1 MMPSTSHWEN
11 TVPIKQ
17 PVIAAALVALFAAPA
32 LADPIE
38 DRQALMKERGQ
49 IMRTLGPIAQGRQPF
64 DAATVMAALEQLNA
78 NAQAHDVA
86 TLYPAGS
93 EGGDA
98 AAAIWTDMEGFRAAD
113 ERYKQGVAAA
123 LAAAPQDLDAFRA
136 SFGPAAQNC
145 GACHESYRD

>member
-1 MMPSTSHWEN
+1 MLNKP
-11 TVPIKQ
+11 
-17 PVIAAALVALFAAPA
+17 PVIAATLVAFFAVPA
-32 LADPIE
+32 LADPI
-38 DRQALMKERGQ
+38 DNRQTLMKERGQ

-64 DAATVMAALEQLNA
+64 EAATVMAALERLNA

-86 TLYPAGS
+86 ALYPAGS

-98 AAAIWTDMEGFRAAD
+98 AAAIWTDMNGFRAAD
-113 ERYKQGVAAA
+113 ERFKQGVAAA

-145 GACHESYRD
+145 GACHENYRD

>member
-1 MMPSTSHWEN
+1 MLNKP
-11 TVPIKQ
+11 
-17 PVIAAALVALFAAPA
+17 PVIAATLVAFFAVPA
-32 LADPIE
+32 IADPID
-38 DRQALMKERGQ
+38 DRQTLMKERGQ

-64 DAATVMAALEQLNA
+64 EAATVMAALERLNA

-98 AAAIWTDMEGFRAAD
+98 AAAIWTDMNGFRAAD
-113 ERYKQGVAAA
+113 ERFKQGVAAA

-145 GACHESYRD
+145 GACHENYRD

>member
-11 TVPIKQ
+11 IVLNKP
-17 PVIAAALVALFAAPA
+17 PVIAAALLAIFAAPA
-32 LADPIE
+32 LADPVE
-38 DRQALMKERGQ
+38 DRQAIMKERGQ

-64 DAATVMAALEQLNA
+64 DAATVMAALERLNA

-98 AAAIWTDMEGFRAAD
+98 AAAIWSDMDGFRAAD
-113 ERYKQGVAAA
+113 ERFKQGVATA
-123 LAAAPQDLDAFRA
+123 LAAGPQDLDAFRA